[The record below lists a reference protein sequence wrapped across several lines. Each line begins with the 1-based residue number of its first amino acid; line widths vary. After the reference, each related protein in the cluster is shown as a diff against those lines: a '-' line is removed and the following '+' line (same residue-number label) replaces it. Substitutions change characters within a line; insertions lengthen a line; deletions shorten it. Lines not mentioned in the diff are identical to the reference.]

1 MKTTLRDIKE
11 LVKYEKAVDVT
22 NFNMDD
28 YKTLK
33 ESEGYFTEIAHS
45 IGTYGVTGRVVQGS
59 YTGTLY
65 AVTRRT
71 SAIYLFG

>member
-11 LVKYEKAVDVT
+11 LVECGRAIDVT
-22 NFNMDD
+22 HFDMDD
-28 YKTLK
+28 YRALREK
-33 ESEGYFTEIAHS
+33 EGYFEDVAHS
-45 IGTYGVTGRVVQGS
+45 IGTYGVSGRVVQGAN
-59 YTGTLY
+59 TGTLY